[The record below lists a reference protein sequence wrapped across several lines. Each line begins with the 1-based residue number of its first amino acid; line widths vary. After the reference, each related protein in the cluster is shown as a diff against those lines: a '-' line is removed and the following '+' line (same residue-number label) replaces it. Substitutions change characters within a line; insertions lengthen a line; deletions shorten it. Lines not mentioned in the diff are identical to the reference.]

1 MNIGKIIIINNKI
14 ETTTITK
21 IVNVIKVINV
31 VIVENILEREI
42 DIEID

>member
-1 MNIGKIIIINNKI
+1 MKVGKIIIINNKI
-14 ETTTITK
+14 ETTITK